1 MYLVSMDVDSANLS
15 DNRSTQG
22 LSSEYVSPQSDT
34 EVTSHIGPLNE
45 GLNAICIPAGC
56 NASGLISR
64 VVSSLYGQ
72 SALRTKTT
80 HPWPMD
86 SALWPM
92 DPALSSLNE
101 AWRSHYLAQFHPYAK
116 QPATTLPTGSSPLS
130 NLAESDP
137 TPVRQITWS
146 DSKGLY
152 RRFHYG
158 TGFHGQREYRMEH
171 RPFWSD
177 ALAWRTI
184 QDIEHDAVPLLERGI
199 YETVFA
205 LTKEQFIAPQ
215 ILWNAARYCGLMT
228 YAQPSYATHHFR
240 TADWDELNRRRIS
253 IASEIEYFDKSPVT
267 DRTHATREELR
278 NEQKRLR
285 NEIEISSRASMN
297 ESSSHDGYAS
307 QVQREHLQSELAGA
321 LRKAEQLGSH
331 VALLR
336 QDQQKLLAQLL
347 EVSRNTQRSSYNAS
361 PSSAVNVIY
370 RDRLEEIDQQ
380 LQRWQRTANEISV
393 QRQTLEQSLQHLQ
406 AERQNAVKT
415 PEMVVDS
422 RDSLRSLE
430 NQILQTRRQLED
442 LLDNYNVGNRGK
454 SQIDASLPIT
464 LKAMQ
469 QNLYE
474 VCRQISRRESD
485 SASKYLTLQ
494 VEQLLRCEKELH
506 IAIENLL
513 QDRAYLMMELAAEK
527 RSDLDPQATK
537 EVVSSGYREIFGKH
551 DLGSADRSDSVL
563 SSSTY
568 RLALAEESDS
578 VLRVELRD
586 VESRLRAAQS
596 AHAATLLEI
605 RRLEEKLAQ
614 TPERRAIDQD
624 RIHVLKGQLEQV
636 ESRLHAWER
645 VDSLRAE
652 LRDLDCRLAEYRSV
666 DKRYV
671 ENSFESLHRAADWW
685 HEQLTAI
692 PSQAIAGRPLPGW
705 ARDREVYGPMGR
717 VFNTEFT
724 FRDVAN
730 QREIG
735 TRSVE
740 EYRLA
745 TLAIRLAIAD
755 ALKGDKESIPLLIDD
770 NWAEYSVATAKQVM
784 VCLAEV
790 ARRGVQVIMWVGDER
805 VAALARVHHG
815 LVSYL
820 RHAVVRANSPELVPA
835 VESRKIDPAEV
846 NRRLDAYAN
855 EIYSFSEPE
864 APVVKVV
871 ESQVVEVEKPKRIRT
886 FYHGKR
892 GPFYLDRS
900 SPVEDAPSIDNDMAK
915 RLRGVGIQNVGQL
928 IEAESDQV
936 ISRLNDSIEMNQ
948 GDEAGHRIDHRFVTA
963 SRLARWRAECLLVCE
978 VPQLRPF
985 DSRIMV
991 GCGIRYPKQLARLSP
1006 RQLARRVKR
1015 FLRTDRGR
1023 QVLRSGS
1030 GYEVARVTSWIVDT
1044 NPTPK
1049 RKVVRRTEDQDIL
1062 PRVAEVHSIGQSRK
1076 SSKPASEEQTT
1087 FVPRTADG
1095 DKGKSRKQ
1103 SVTKIS
1109 ALRGNQ
1115 TADGTESDEYVDSVK
1130 TTKKTKVL
1138 KFYLS
1143 QDRAVVDAPS
1153 IGPKM
1158 AQRLNSV
1165 GIITVRDLLQADP
1178 ESLASRMGS
1187 RKFSGEMIKHW
1198 QQQSQLVC
1206 RVPELRGHD
1215 AQLLV
1220 AVGVHSPER
1229 LGKSTAVKLW
1239 EEVKKVAQ
1247 SEEGKRIL
1255 RGSAE
1260 PDLAEVQSWIESAR
1274 LCRPLAAA

>member
-56 NASGLISR
+56 NASGLIGR

-72 SALRTKTT
+72 SALRTNAT
-80 HPWPMD
+80 HSWPI
-86 SALWPM
+86 
-92 DPALSSLNE
+92 DPALSNLNE
-101 AWRSHYLAQFHPYAK
+101 AWRGHYLAQFHPYTTL
-116 QPATTLPTGSSPLS
+116 PATTLPSGSSPLS
-130 NLAESDP
+130 TLPVSDP
-137 TPVRQITWS
+137 APVRQITWS

-184 QDIEHDAVPLLERGI
+184 QDVEHDAAPLLERGV

-215 ILWNAARYCGLMT
+215 VLWNAARYCGLMT
-228 YAQPSYATHHFR
+228 FAQPNYATHHFR

-267 DRTHATREELR
+267 DRTHTTREELR
-278 NEQKRLR
+278 KEQMRLR
-285 NEIEISSRASMN
+285 SEIEVASRASIK
-297 ESSSHDGYAS
+297 EDSSHDGYAS
-307 QVQREHLQSELAGA
+307 QVQRERLQSELAAA
-321 LRKAEQLGSH
+321 LRKADQLGSH

-347 EVSRNTQRSSYNAS
+347 DVSRNVHRPVYSTP
-361 PSSAVNVIY
+361 PSSVVNVNY
-370 RDRLEEIDQQ
+370 RDRLDEIDQQ

-406 AERQNAVKT
+406 VERQNVAK
-415 PEMVVDS
+415 PSEAVVDS

-442 LLDNYNVGNRGK
+442 LLDNYNIGNRGK
-454 SQIDASLPIT
+454 SQIDASLPVT
-464 LKAMQ
+464 LKSMQ

-474 VCRQISRRESD
+474 VCRQISRREAD
-485 SASKYLTLQ
+485 SASKHLTLQ
-494 VEQLLRCEKELH
+494 IEQLLRCEKELH

-513 QDRAYLMMELAAEK
+513 QDRAYLMVEVAAEK
-527 RSDLDPQATK
+527 RSTLDPQTNK
-537 EVVSSGYREIFGKH
+537 VVVSSGYSDVFGRQ
-551 DLGSADRSDSVL
+551 GTEAADRSDSVL
-563 SSSTY
+563 SSSSY
-568 RLALAEESDS
+568 RSALAEESDS
-578 VLRVELRD
+578 VLRAELRD
-586 VESRLRAAQS
+586 VESRLRIVQS
-596 AHAATLLEI
+596 EHAATLLEI
-605 RRLEEKLAQ
+605 RRIEEKLTQ
-614 TPERRAIDQD
+614 LPERRTIDPD
-624 RIHVLKGQLEQV
+624 RIHILKGQLEQV
-636 ESRLHAWER
+636 DSRLHAWER
-645 VDSLRAE
+645 IDSLRAE
-652 LRDLDCRLAEYRSV
+652 LRDLDCRLTEYRSV

-692 PSQAIAGRPLPGW
+692 PSQAIAGRPLPSW

-730 QREIG
+730 QRDIG

-784 VCLAEV
+784 VCLAEI

-820 RHAVVRANSPELVPA
+820 RQAVVRASSPEMVPVA
-835 VESRKIDPAEV
+835 ESRKVDPAEV

-864 APVVKVV
+864 SPVVKVV
-871 ESQVVEVEKPKRIRT
+871 ESKMVEMDKPKQLRT

-900 SPVEDAPSIDNDMAK
+900 SPIEDAPSIDGDMAK
-915 RLRGVGIQNVGQL
+915 RLRGAGIQTVGQL
-928 IEAESDQV
+928 MDAETDKV
-936 ISRLNDSIEMNQ
+936 VSRLNDSIEMNQ

-978 VPQLRPF
+978 VPRLRPF

-991 GCGIRYPKQLARLSP
+991 GCGIRYPKQLARLSAN
-1006 RQLARRVKR
+1006 QLARRVKR
-1015 FLRTDRGR
+1015 FLRTD
-1023 QVLRSGS
+1023 
-1030 GYEVARVTSWIVDT
+1030 
-1044 NPTPK
+1044 
-1049 RKVVRRTEDQDIL
+1049 
-1062 PRVAEVHSIGQSRK
+1062 
-1076 SSKPASEEQTT
+1076 
-1087 FVPRTADG
+1087 
-1095 DKGKSRKQ
+1095 
-1103 SVTKIS
+1103 
-1109 ALRGNQ
+1109 
-1115 TADGTESDEYVDSVK
+1115 
-1130 TTKKTKVL
+1130 
-1138 KFYLS
+1138 
-1143 QDRAVVDAPS
+1143 
-1153 IGPKM
+1153 
-1158 AQRLNSV
+1158 
-1165 GIITVRDLLQADP
+1165 
-1178 ESLASRMGS
+1178 
-1187 RKFSGEMIKHW
+1187 
-1198 QQQSQLVC
+1198 
-1206 RVPELRGHD
+1206 
-1215 AQLLV
+1215 
-1220 AVGVHSPER
+1220 
-1229 LGKSTAVKLW
+1229 
-1239 EEVKKVAQ
+1239 
-1247 SEEGKRIL
+1247 
-1255 RGSAE
+1255 
-1260 PDLAEVQSWIESAR
+1260 
-1274 LCRPLAAA
+1274 

>member
-15 DNRSTQG
+15 DHRSTQG

-72 SALRTKTT
+72 STLRANATY
-80 HPWPMD
+80 
-86 SALWPM
+86 SWPM
-92 DPALSSLNE
+92 DPTLSNLNE
-101 AWRSHYLAQFHPYAK
+101 AWRSQYLAQFHPYAK
-116 QPATTLPTGSSPLS
+116 QSVSELPVGNSPLS
-130 NLAESDP
+130 TLPVSDP

-184 QDIEHDAVPLLERGI
+184 QDLEHDAVPLLERGI

-240 TADWDELNRRRIS
+240 TAEWDELNRRRIS

-285 NEIEISSRASMN
+285 NEVEFISRASLN
-297 ESSSHDGYAS
+297 ENAIHDGYAS
-307 QVQREHLQSELAGA
+307 QVQRERLQSEHASA

-331 VALLR
+331 VGLLR

-347 EVSRNTQRSSYNAS
+347 DVSRIAHRPSYSVSS
-361 PSSAVNVIY
+361 SSAINVNY
-370 RDRLEEIDQQ
+370 RDRLDEIDQQ

-393 QRQTLEQSLQHLQ
+393 QRQALEQSLQNLQ
-406 AERQNAVKT
+406 AERQIASKT
-415 PEMVVDS
+415 PEMVADT

-442 LLDNYNVGNRGK
+442 LLDNYNIGNRGK
-454 SQIDASLPIT
+454 SQIDVSLPVT

-474 VCRQISRRESD
+474 VCRQISRREAD
-485 SASKYLTLQ
+485 SAFKHLTLQ

-513 QDRAYLMMELAAEK
+513 QDRAYLMVELAAEK
-527 RSDLDPQATK
+527 RSKVDPQSTK
-537 EVVSSGYREIFGKH
+537 MAVSDGYGEVFGKYDH
-551 DLGSADRSDSVL
+551 GSADRSDSML

-568 RLALAEESDS
+568 RNSLTDESES
-578 VLRVELRD
+578 VLRTELRD
-586 VESRLRAAQS
+586 VESRLRTAQS
-596 AHAATLLEI
+596 AHAASLLEI

-614 TPERRAIDQD
+614 IPERIAVDLD

-645 VDSLRAE
+645 VDGLRAE

-730 QREIG
+730 HREIG

-755 ALKGDKESIPLLIDD
+755 ALKGDKESIPLLVDD

-784 VCLAEV
+784 VCLAEI

-820 RHAVVRANSPELVPA
+820 RHAVVRANSREMVPA
-835 VESRKIDPAEV
+835 AESRKIDPAEV

-864 APVVKVV
+864 TSVAKVV
-871 ESQVVEVEKPKRIRT
+871 EAPVIEVEKPKRIRT

-900 SPVEDAPSIDNDMAK
+900 SPIEDAPSIDSDMAK
-915 RLRGVGIQNVGQL
+915 RLSGVGIQNVGQL
-928 IEAESDQV
+928 IDAEADQV
-936 ISRLNDSIEMNQ
+936 ISRLNDSLDMNQ

-991 GCGIRYPKQLARLSP
+991 GCGIRYPKQLARLNP
-1006 RQLARRVKR
+1006 RQLARRVKS

-1023 QVLRSGS
+1023 QVLRSGT
-1030 GYEVARVTSWIVDT
+1030 GYEVARVTSWIVDA
-1044 NPTPK
+1044 NPVSK
-1049 RKVVRRTEDQDIL
+1049 RKGVQRAKGKDIL
-1062 PRVAEVHSIGQSRK
+1062 PRVADVHSIAQSRK
-1076 SSKPASEEQTT
+1076 SSKTASEEQIV

-1095 DKGKSRKQ
+1095 EKAKSRKQ
-1103 SVTKIS
+1103 SVTRINT
-1109 ALRGNQ
+1109 LRENRP
-1115 TADGTESDEYVDSVK
+1115 ADRTESDELVDSVT

-1187 RKFSGEMIKHW
+1187 RKFSGEMIRHW
-1198 QQQSQLVC
+1198 QQQAQLVC

-1229 LGKSTAVKLW
+1229 LSKSTAVKLW
-1239 EEVKKVAQ
+1239 EEVKKVAD

-1260 PDLAEVQSWIESAR
+1260 PDLTEVQNWIESAR